1 MLLLLVLAIEAAADS
16 PNIEMHNPLTSFQQC
31 SHDNEEWHIC
41 RGEKRPEWYCPT
53 VLDFN
58 ASQLEDIA
66 PCFTCPDAGSDCETA
81 VSEFLEL
88 HDISEE
94 TIFDDNVSSNIADEL
109 LTSCR
114 DLCEA
119 GSKGDACRSND
130 DHDSCTPGSH
140 FCDFASDE
148 DFAKNISGTCIACP
162 LDRNECYQ
170 DGFLT
175 SSRGKQNCADCRLN
189 CSEVGQ
195 SMLIVNGTEI
205 PSSPILGAIQKSYQ
219 NVSGPLIDCSHL
231 LRDNDDNCPGAEGH
245 ICIIDPKILRKYEVA
260 ELPWELSSAAEA
272 NGCVAIVAIDIYYW
286 YEYSN
291 LAIPIVII
299 SKEDANQWLTSDY
312 DVVAHIEV
320 QLFGS
325 SCSRNRFSCNTKLP
339 CGQGQFCHYLDV
351 VIDEEYTEGHCDVCP
366 TFDNGEPDPAR
377 CFFKQDHYWDITFS
391 FSSPEAVK
399 SCASLCNATLSS
411 DGCKFCPSEVSVIDF
426 GVENE
431 ADQCFFCPNND
442 VIYPDEIV
450 PLFGGNITC
459 WMLQTFFDRM
469 RVPKDSYNCRLIQS
483 MNYICGC
490 NGTGYAGA
498 NTHTKQVVL
507 VWLPRV
513 AAIFSMVGSLFII
526 YDTLRTPQKRN
537 KLRSQLLSSLSFFDI
552 LGSVAYAL
560 TTLPTPQS
568 DHLFGAQGNEQSCTA
583 QGFFIQVGTI
593 ACFLNVSLAVYYLL
607 TIKYGWT
614 EERLKKKHVL
624 GFLFAP
630 PIVIGLVFAF
640 VGIPYYDN
648 VRVWCNNSAKWWPEI
663 PVICSIIAATGIMGT
678 LWYHVYKNEK
688 RTYRYTYSGS
698 RRSMMVFKQSCWF
711 VIAFYITWVP
721 YLTLQYMLS
730 SGKGY
735 DDYGLILSAA
745 TLVPLQ
751 GFWNNIVYIR
761 TRYLGTIISYVGST
775 SRRFSSYFQ
784 RSSNPDITEQS
795 ALESFQQ
802 STAHDQLQV
811 LQFNRS
817 SLEDTLFEQGEN
829 TISLKK
835 KEKESK
841 PLETTPKMVHFTE
854 DPAIRTF
861 SEEENARNDLN
872 GNEEDGDMR
881 ENSDR

>member
-1 MLLLLVLAIEAAADS
+1 MKTHKQEMLLLLALAIEAAADS
-16 PNIEMHNPLTSFQQC
+16 SNIEMHNPLTSFQQC
-31 SHDNEEWHIC
+31 SHENKEWHIC

-58 ASQLEDIA
+58 ESQLEDIA

-109 LTSCR
+109 LTSCH

-148 DFAKNISGTCIACP
+148 DFAKNVSGTCIACP

-175 SSRGKQNCADCRLN
+175 SSRGKQNCANCRLV

-195 SMLIVNGTEI
+195 STLTVNGTEI
-205 PSSPILGAIQKSYQ
+205 PSSPIAAAIQKSYQ
-219 NVSGPLIDCSHL
+219 NVSGTLIDCSHL
-231 LRDNDDNCPGAEGH
+231 LLENEDECPGAEGRV
-245 ICIIDPKILRKYEVA
+245 CIVDPSILRNYQVA
-260 ELPWELSSAAEA
+260 ELPWELSDAAEK
-272 NGCVAIVAIDIYYW
+272 NGCVAIIAIDIYFW
-286 YEYSN
+286 HDFDK
-291 LAIPIVII
+291 LAIPFIIV
-299 SKEDANQWLTSDY
+299 SKEYAKQWLASDV
-312 DVVAHIEV
+312 DAVAQIEV

-325 SCSRNRFSCNTKLP
+325 TCTRNTFSCNTKLP
-339 CGQGQFCHYLDV
+339 CGDNEFCHYLDV
-351 VIDEEYTEGHCDVCP
+351 VIDDEYTEGHCDVCP
-366 TFDNGEPDPAR
+366 KFDNGEPDPSR
-377 CFFKQDHYWDITFS
+377 CFFDQDDYWDITFS
-391 FSSPEAVK
+391 FSSPAAVR
-399 SCASLCNATLSS
+399 SCANSCNATLVS
-411 DGCKFCPSEVSVIDF
+411 DDCKFCPSEVSVIDF
-426 GVENE
+426 GVVTE

-442 VIYPDEIV
+442 VLYPDEIV

-459 WMLQTFFDRM
+459 WMLQTFFNRM
-469 RVPKDSYNCRLIQS
+469 HVRKDSSNCRLVQS

-513 AAIFSMVGSLFII
+513 AAFLSMVGSLFII
-526 YDTLRTPQKRN
+526 YDTLRTRQKRN
-537 KLRSQLLSSLSFFDI
+537 KLRSQLLSTLSFFDI
-552 LGSVAYAL
+552 LGSGAYAL
-560 TTLPTPQS
+560 TTLPTPES

-593 ACFLNVSLAVYYLL
+593 ACFLNVSLALYYLL

-614 EERLKKKHVL
+614 EERMKKKYVA
-624 GFLFAP
+624 GSLFAP

-640 VGIPYYDN
+640 V
-648 VRVWCNNSAKWWPEI
+648 
-663 PVICSIIAATGIMGT
+663 ATGIMGT
-678 LWYHVYKNEK
+678 LCYHVYNNEK
-688 RTYRYTYSGS
+688 RTSRYTNSGS
-698 RRSMMVFKQSCWF
+698 RLSIMVFKQSCWF

-735 DDYGLILSAA
+735 DNYGLILSAA

-775 SRRFSSYFQ
+775 SRRVSSYFQ

-802 STAHDQLQV
+802 SAAHDQLQV

-817 SLEDTLFEQGEN
+817 SLEDTFFEQGEN
-829 TISLKK
+829 AISLNK

-841 PLETTPKMVHFTE
+841 PLETTLKMVHFTE
-854 DPAIRTF
+854 NPAVRTF
-861 SEEENARNDLN
+861 SEEENARNDMN